1 MITYAALSPH
11 PPLIIPEIGQQR
23 LHQVQS
29 TVNGLRR
36 LAKELADTEP
46 ETVIFLTP
54 HGNVFADALSSLG
67 QPQLKGDMKAFGAK
81 QRWSADNDLVLL
93 REIAH
98 QSAQANLPFVIID
111 EETAREHR
119 LNPDLDHG
127 ILVPLYYLQE
137 AGLTD
142 VKIIAIS
149 VAYLSTLELYQF
161 GHVLKQA
168 ADKVGRK
175 VAILASGDM
184 SHRLKSDGPYEYH
197 PDGPTFDQAV
207 RELLGAGDAQGILD
221 LPESLCNNAGECGYR
236 SILIMLGSLDGSNYE
251 PAVFSYEGP
260 FGVGYLAA
268 GFKPG
273 SSRESLLQHLLAE
286 QRQEQ
291 DKLRK
296 QESPPVRWARM
307 VIENHVRNKPR
318 PVLPDDLKHLRQET
332 AGAFVSLKK
341 HGQLRGC
348 IGTISPAYGSL
359 AEEIAGNAVSAASRD
374 PRFLPVEEHEL
385 NDLVYSVDILG
396 KPEPATREQ
405 LDPKRYGVIVTLGSR
420 RGLLLPDLE
429 GVDTVEEQLRIACQK
444 AGIRPDEPYAIERF
458 EVIRYT

>member
-23 LHQVQS
+23 LQEVQS
-29 TVNGLRR
+29 TVDGLRR
-36 LAKELADTEP
+36 LSKELAASKP

-67 QPQLKGDMKAFGAK
+67 QPHLKGDMSAFGAK
-81 QRWSADNDLVLL
+81 QKWSADNDLVLL

-111 EETAREHR
+111 EETARDHR
-119 LNPDLDHG
+119 LNPSLDHG

-137 AGLTD
+137 AGLTN
-142 VKIIAIS
+142 VGLIAVSI
-149 VAYLSTLELYQF
+149 AFLSALELYQF
-161 GHVLKQA
+161 GTVLKKA

-184 SHRLKSDGPYEYH
+184 SHRLKNDGPYDYH
-197 PDGPTFDQAV
+197 PDGPAFDKAV
-207 RELLGAGDAQGILD
+207 RELLGTGDAEALLN
-221 LPESLCNNAGECGYR
+221 LPESLCSNAGECGYR
-236 SILIMLGSLDGSNYE
+236 SILIMLGALDGLNYE
-251 PAVFSYEGP
+251 PTVFSYEGP
-260 FGVGYLAA
+260 FGVGYLTA
-268 GFKPG
+268 GFKLG
-273 SSRESLLQHLLAE
+273 SSKESLLQSLLAD
-286 QRQEQ
+286 QHQEQ
-291 DKLRK
+291 DKLRQ
-296 QESPPVRWARM
+296 QESPPVRWARL

-318 PVLPDDLKHLRQET
+318 PVLPDELQYLCQET

-359 AEEIAGNAVSAASRD
+359 AEEIAGNAVSAASKD
-374 PRFLPVEEHEL
+374 PRFLPVESHEL
-385 NDLVYSVDILG
+385 DDLVYSVDILG
-396 KPEPATREQ
+396 KPEPASQEQ
-405 LDPKRYGVIVTLGSR
+405 LDPKRYGVIVTLRSR

-429 GVDTVEEQLRIACQK
+429 GVDTAEEQLRIACQK
-444 AGIRPDEPYAIERF
+444 AGIRPDEKYAIERF

>member
-127 ILVPLYYLQE
+127 ILVPLYYLQK

-168 ADKVGRK
+168 TDKVGRK

-260 FGVGYLAA
+260 FGVGYLTA

-348 IGTISPAYGSL
+348 IGTISPAYGNL

>member
-260 FGVGYLAA
+260 FGVGYLTA